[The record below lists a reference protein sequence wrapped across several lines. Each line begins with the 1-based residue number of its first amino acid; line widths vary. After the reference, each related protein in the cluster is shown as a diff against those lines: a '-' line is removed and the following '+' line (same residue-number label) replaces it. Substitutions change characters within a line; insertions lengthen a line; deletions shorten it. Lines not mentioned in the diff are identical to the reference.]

1 MNKISYITFTLTARH
16 FLVRPM
22 KHFPNL
28 VYVRTIFS
36 LNKCWDQE
44 LTNDVK
50 KDIEKHWRDKINMS
64 YHTEKDAQKYYLLS
78 MFPYPSGNLHMGHVR
93 VYTLS
98 DAIAHF
104 FRLNGR
110 KVIHPIGWDAFGLPA
125 ENAAI
130 EKNVNP
136 FEWTEN
142 NISVMKKQLKDLNI
156 SFDWDME
163 LATSDPCY
171 YKWTQHLFLLMYEQG
186 LAYKKEA
193 AVNWDPVDQTVLADE
208 QVDENGFSWRSG
220 CKVEKR
226 RLSQWFLRTS
236 AFSKDLYEGLKDPS
250 LIEWRDVT
258 KVQKHWIGEPDGFI
272 FHLNLSFNDEALN
285 DSLTVWTSTPE
296 LIYGASFVVISPDN
310 HFNAKDYGGGH
321 SSAKDFQ
328 LNIFAIHPFT
338 GKKLPIYV
346 TTNLESSPT
355 TDSCL
360 GIPVA
365 ENKSHIEFAL
375 KHNIDITEVFDYSSN
390 ELINSNEFSGLDR
403 KSAGLAILDKA
414 KTQSIKVYQA
424 SKKLREDWF
433 GISGNNTYCK
443 LAISITNLAAV
454 MFSHQTYQLVPVPK
468 EDLPVLLPKL
478 TEFTG
483 KGCSLKSA
491 TEWVE
496 VSCPKCGQPAARETD
511 TMDTFVDSSWYFLRY
526 LDVKNESEPYD
537 LKTVSDAMPV
547 DLYIG
552 GKEHAAL
559 HLFYARFLCHFLYSI
574 GKLKHPEPFVQLLMQ
589 GMVMGKSYRVK
600 GSGKYIPKEEVDF
613 SGSIPTEKSSGTPVI
628 ETWEK
633 MSKSKHNG
641 INPQE
646 VIDEHGIDTTRL
658 FILGSVAPESPR
670 KWNDDLFA
678 GIQNWQ
684 WRLWLTMAD
693 FLEQRKLKNLQSS
706 LSEVEIK
713 NYEVKLNKA
722 RNFYIKGVTHNII
735 NTKQLSVAIAK
746 LQGLTGELRRI
757 PKVMAQ
763 SEAFEKTF
771 GTLLIMLAPL
781 APHFASELWTAFC
794 SVALGGQ
801 KCSFDL
807 NKPVLLQKWPE
818 FDENCEMEIHI
829 KLNGDECDSIIL
841 PRKELLSLSEE
852 KAIDLALSRQKVLDV
867 LNGAKVK
874 HARYKKWPNYDSD
887 VFIVYIPQK
896 KAKKPAKLTKA
907 VKSA

>member
-1 MNKISYITFTLTARH
+1 
-16 FLVRPM
+16 
-22 KHFPNL
+22 
-28 VYVRTIFS
+28 
-36 LNKCWDQE
+36 
-44 LTNDVK
+44 
-50 KDIEKHWRDKINMS
+50 MS
-64 YHTEKDAQKYYLLS
+64 KS
-78 MFPYPSGNLHMGHVR
+78 MEEVSRN
-93 VYTLS
+93 S
-98 DAIAHF
+98 
-104 FRLNGR
+104 
-110 KVIHPIGWDAFGLPA
+110 
-125 ENAAI
+125 E
-130 EKNVNP
+130 
-136 FEWTEN
+136 
-142 NISVMKKQLKDLNI
+142 
-156 SFDWDME
+156 
-163 LATSDPCY
+163 
-171 YKWTQHLFLLMYEQG
+171 
-186 LAYKKEA
+186 
-193 AVNWDPVDQTVLADE
+193 
-208 QVDENGFSWRSG
+208 
-220 CKVEKR
+220 
-226 RLSQWFLRTS
+226 
-236 AFSKDLYEGLKDPS
+236 
-250 LIEWRDVT
+250 
-258 KVQKHWIGEPDGFI
+258 
-272 FHLNLSFNDEALN
+272 
-285 DSLTVWTSTPE
+285 
-296 LIYGASFVVISPDN
+296 
-310 HFNAKDYGGGH
+310 
-321 SSAKDFQ
+321 DFK

-346 TTNLESSPT
+346 TTNLESSPA

-390 ELINSNEFSGLDR
+390 QLINSNEFSGLDR
-403 KSAGLAILDKA
+403 KAAGPAILEKA

-424 SKKLREDWF
+424 SKKLRDWL
-433 GISGNNTYCK
+433 ISRQRYWGTPIPIINCPVCK
-443 LAISITNLAAV
+443 
-454 MFSHQTYQLVPVPK
+454 LVPVPK

-496 VSCPKCGQPAARETD
+496 VSCPKCGQPATRETD

-526 LDVKNESEPYD
+526 LDVKNESEPYN

-559 HLFYARFLCHFLYSI
+559 HLFYARFLCHFLCSI

-600 GSGKYIPKEEVDF
+600 GSGKNIPKEQVDF
-613 SGSIPTEKSSGTPVI
+613 SGSVPTEKSSGTPVI
-628 ETWEK
+628 EEWEK

-670 KWNDDLFA
+670 KWNDDLFV

-693 FLEQRKLKNLQSS
+693 FLEQRKLKNLQFS

-713 NYEVKLNKA
+713 NYEVKLNNA
-722 RNFYIKGVTHNII
+722 RNFYIKGVTHNFL
-735 NTKQLSVAIAK
+735 TTRQLSVAIAK

-757 PKVMAQ
+757 PKAMAQ
-763 SEAFEKTF
+763 SEAFKETF

-829 KLNGDECDSIIL
+829 KLNGEECDSVIL

-852 KAIDLALSRQKVLDV
+852 QAIDLALNRQKVLDV

-896 KAKKPAKLTKA
+896 KAKKPAKLSKA